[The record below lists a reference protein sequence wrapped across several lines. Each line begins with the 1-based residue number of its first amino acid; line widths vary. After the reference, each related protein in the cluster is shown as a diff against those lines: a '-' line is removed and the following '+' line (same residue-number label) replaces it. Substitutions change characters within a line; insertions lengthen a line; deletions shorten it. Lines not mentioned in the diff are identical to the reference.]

1 MYGKDILR
9 TQGRDK
15 MKKRD
20 KITTSQLLTQ
30 IRQSGS
36 FREALEA
43 HSQAEQKAFSHILY
57 TLMEERKQSAKDM
70 IDLTGIHRSYFYA
83 ILAGQ
88 KLPSRN
94 VVLRLSLNLHCNL
107 SETNQLLILAGLSP
121 LYARV
126 RRDAVLIYAVEKK
139 ASMQEV
145 NDMLEEAEEEPLYR
159 S

>member
-1 MYGKDILR
+1 
-9 TQGRDK
+9 

-20 KITTSQLLTQ
+20 RITAAQLLTQ

-36 FREALEA
+36 FREALEV
-43 HSQAEQKAFSHILY
+43 HSHAEQKAFSHTLY
-57 TLMEERKQSAKDM
+57 TLMEERKLSAKDM
-70 IDLTGIHRSYFYA
+70 IDRSGIHRSYFYA
-83 ILAGQ
+83 IFAGQ

-94 VVLRLSLNLHCNL
+94 VLLRLSLNLRCTL
-107 SETNQLLILAGLSP
+107 SETNHLLILAGLSP

-139 ASMQEV
+139 ATMQEV